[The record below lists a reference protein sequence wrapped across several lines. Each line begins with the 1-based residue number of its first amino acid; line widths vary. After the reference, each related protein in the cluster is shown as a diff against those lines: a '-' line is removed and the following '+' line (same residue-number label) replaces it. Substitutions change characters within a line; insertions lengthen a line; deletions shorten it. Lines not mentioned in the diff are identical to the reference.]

1 MISMGRFILQNES
14 LKMVYFLIVSYG
26 LEGQHF
32 LLRGKSE
39 ISGKLSARRSI
50 SIVFIMKN

>member
-26 LEGQHF
+26 KIWKVRTFFFGVSPKYRENSQF
-32 LLRGKSE
+32 VE
-39 ISGKLSARRSI
+39 VEA
-50 SIVFIMKN
+50 